1 MALLRTRQPRRA
13 GIAGLVLVAL
23 TVSGCAN
30 AEPGVVAYVDDAR
43 ITQRQVDDAVNAISG
58 TLEEGQRVSSQAVV
72 NAMIHG
78 ELAEQ
83 VAARQNIVIS
93 DSDRDEVLKG
103 SNLAP
108 LLTVEAARPVLDD
121 IADEQIV
128 GSRLGQQY
136 FTEIGKIN
144 VTLNPRLGV
153 LDPQR
158 EDDHRE
164 SVQLARIPGTRR
176 PNALSRWTIPQ
187 LARLIDVMATLRQAC
202 PWDAQQTHES
212 LAQYLIEE
220 TAETIEAVETG
231 DQDHLREELGDL
243 LLQVVF
249 HAEIAAERDGGFTI
263 EDIAA
268 GTADKLIARHPY
280 VFATEETP
288 DDLHFSWEQRKA
300 AEKGRT
306 SVLEGIPDQLSSLA
320 RANKIVS
327 RVRSRRVPVDLP
339 SDPIDEDDLGRQVLA
354 LVARA
359 QASGIDPDQAVRAAV
374 RDLEAR
380 VRVGEASRNRQ
391 AAG

>member
-1 MALLRTRQPRRA
+1 M
-13 GIAGLVLVAL
+13 
-23 TVSGCAN
+23 
-30 AEPGVVAYVDDAR
+30 
-43 ITQRQVDDAVNAISG
+43 
-58 TLEEGQRVSSQAVV
+58 
-72 NAMIHG
+72 
-78 ELAEQ
+78 
-83 VAARQNIVIS
+83 
-93 DSDRDEVLKG
+93 
-103 SNLAP
+103 
-108 LLTVEAARPVLDD
+108 
-121 IADEQIV
+121 
-128 GSRLGQQY
+128 
-136 FTEIGKIN
+136 
-144 VTLNPRLGV
+144 
-153 LDPQR
+153 
-158 EDDHRE
+158 DH
-164 SVQLARIPGTRR
+164 
-176 PNALSRWTIPQ
+176 PQ
-187 LARLIDVMATLRQAC
+187 LTRLIEVMATLRQQC
-202 PWDAQQTHES
+202 PWDAQQTHRS
-212 LAQYLIEE
+212 LVQYLVEE

-327 RVRSRRVPVDLP
+327 RVRSRRVDVELP
-339 SDPIDEDDLGRQVLA
+339 SDPIDEEDVGRQVLA
-354 LVARA
+354 LAARA

-380 VRVGEASRNRQ
+380 VRAGEASRDRQ
-391 AAG
+391 SAG